1 MQFNHD
7 NMHGV
12 RLAESLVNMLADGSW
27 DRPALEDLLKSHLFR
42 SPRVT
47 PEYRDE
53 LREWALRLHTV
64 FAAEDQADRCAAVNA
79 LLTAGVRRVFLT
91 THDDMLPHLHFADAS
106 ETVVERVR
114 AVTAGGLA
122 IFMTEAAGERLGVCA
137 LRDCSRVFADT
148 SRGGNR
154 TYCSAR
160 CGNADA
166 VRRHRGRTRQSQ
178 AAARPATAGVAGYQ
192 SQRVL
197 S

>member
-12 RLAESLVNMLADGSW
+12 RLAESLVNMLADGLW
-27 DRPALEDLLKSHLFR
+27 DTAALQDLLTRHLFR

-47 PEYRDE
+47 PSAREE
-53 LREWALRLHTV
+53 LHEWAARLQTV
-64 FAAEDQADRCAAVNA
+64 FAAENQEARCAAVND
-79 LLTAGVRRVFLT
+79 LLAAGVRRVFLT
-91 THDDMLPHLHFADAS
+91 THDDMLPHLHFADAN
-106 ETVVERVR
+106 ETLVERVR

-137 LRDCSRVFADT
+137 WRDCHRVFADT

-166 VRRHRGRTRQSQ
+166 VRRYRGRSRS
-178 AAARPATAGVAGYQ
+178 G
-192 SQRVL
+192 
-197 S
+197 

>member
-12 RLAESLVNMLADGSW
+12 RLAESLVNMLADGPWGSA
-27 DRPALEDLLKSHLFR
+27 ALQDLLTTHMFR
-42 SPRVT
+42 SPRIT
-47 PEYRDE
+47 PANQDE
-53 LREWALRLHTV
+53 MREWAVRLRTV

-79 LLTAGVRRVFLT
+79 LLAEGVRRVFLT
-91 THDDMLPHLHFADAS
+91 THDDMLPHLHFADAG
-106 ETVVERVR
+106 ETLAERVR

-137 LRDCSRVFADT
+137 WRDCSRVFADT

-166 VRRHRGRTRQSQ
+166 VRRYRGR
-178 AAARPATAGVAGYQ
+178 ART
-192 SQRVL
+192 L
-197 S
+197 

>member
-12 RLAESLVNMLADGSW
+12 RLAESLVNMLADGQWGS
-27 DRPALEDLLKSHLFR
+27 DALQELLANHLFR

-47 PEYRDE
+47 PASRNE
-53 LREWALRLHTV
+53 LREWTVRLQTV
-64 FAAEDQADRCAAVNA
+64 FAADDQAARCSAVNA
-79 LLTAGVRRVFLT
+79 LLAAGVRRVFLT

-106 ETVVERVR
+106 ETLVERVR

-137 LRDCSRVFADT
+137 WRDCHRVFADT

-166 VRRHRGRTRQSQ
+166 VRRYRAGR
-178 AAARPATAGVAGYQ
+178 A
-192 SQRVL
+192 
-197 S
+197 

>member
-12 RLAESLVNMLADGSW
+12 RLAESLVNMLGDGPW
-27 DRPALEDLLKSHLFR
+27 DSDVLQELLTGHMFR

-47 PEYRDE
+47 PEYRGE
-53 LREWALRLHTV
+53 LREWAVRLQTV
-64 FAAEDQADRCAAVNA
+64 FAAEDQVARCTAVND
-79 LLTAGVRRVFLT
+79 LLAAGVRRVFLT

-106 ETVVERVR
+106 ETLVERVR

-137 LRDCSRVFADT
+137 WRDCHRVFADT

-166 VRRHRGRTRQSQ
+166 VRRYRGR
-178 AAARPATAGVAGYQ
+178 AR
-192 SQRVL
+192 S

>member
-12 RLAESLVNMLADGSW
+12 RLAESLVNMLGDGPW
-27 DRPALEDLLKSHLFR
+27 DSDVLQELLTGHMFR

-47 PEYRDE
+47 PEYRGE
-53 LREWALRLHTV
+53 LREWAVRLQTV
-64 FAAEDQADRCAAVNA
+64 FAAEDQAARCTAVND
-79 LLTAGVRRVFLT
+79 LLAAGVRRVFLT

-106 ETVVERVR
+106 ETLVERVR

-137 LRDCSRVFADT
+137 WRDCHRVFADT

-166 VRRHRGRTRQSQ
+166 VRRYRGR
-178 AAARPATAGVAGYQ
+178 AR
-192 SQRVL
+192 S

>member
-12 RLAESLVNMLADGSW
+12 RLAESLVNMLADGPW
-27 DRPALEDLLKSHLFR
+27 DTGTLQGLLASHLFR

-47 PEYRDE
+47 PAIHDE
-53 LREWALRLHTV
+53 LREWAVRLRAV
-64 FAAEDQADRCAAVNA
+64 FAAEDQEARCAAVND
-79 LLTAGVRRVFLT
+79 LLAAGVRRVFLT

-106 ETVVERVR
+106 ETLVERVR

-137 LRDCSRVFADT
+137 WRDCSRVFADT

-154 TYCSAR
+154 TYCSVR

-166 VRRHRGRTRQSQ
+166 VRRYRGR
-178 AAARPATAGVAGYQ
+178 ARSG
-192 SQRVL
+192 
-197 S
+197 